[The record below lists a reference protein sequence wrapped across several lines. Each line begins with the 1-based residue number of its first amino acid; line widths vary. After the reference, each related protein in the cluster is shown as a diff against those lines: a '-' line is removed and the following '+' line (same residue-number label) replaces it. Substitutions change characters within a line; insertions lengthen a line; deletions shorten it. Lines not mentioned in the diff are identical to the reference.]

1 MRTAESH
8 PEVCPSVW
16 RDRYSRGKFL
26 LRSPLCKISVVS
38 SPSIATKARNSSGG
52 WDLPEN
58 KTHAGGFFSRQANT
72 GRSVYF
78 YPSSNLPS
86 ILLFSLFLFLG
97 LVLLQKN
104 VPRLQDRWRLEKE
117 GIPTS
122 GVIESTD
129 GGKRCTR
136 SITVRYTVKS
146 EDRGQHM
153 WHRSFDTTC
162 SPYQAGQTAA
172 VVYLPAAPSVAILG
186 PQEAG
191 IPRKQVVVGAGI
203 GAFLTVFGG
212 VYALKFCFRR
222 RRGLNLL

>member
-1 MRTAESH
+1 MQGDSFPGKPTRGVAYISTRLRT
-8 PEVCPSVW
+8 C
-16 RDRYSRGKFL
+16 
-26 LRSPLCKISVVS
+26 LRSYCFRYFS
-38 SPSIATKARNSSGG
+38 SS
-52 WDLPEN
+52 
-58 KTHAGGFFSRQANT
+58 
-72 GRSVYF
+72 
-78 YPSSNLPS
+78 
-86 ILLFSLFLFLG
+86 G

-203 GAFLTVFGG
+203 GAFLKVLAGSMRSNSASDADVG
-212 VYALKFCFRR
+212 
-222 RRGLNLL
+222 